1 MPLIT
6 LQGVDYSVGGP
17 LLLQNVSLSLDSGER
32 VALIGRNGAGKST
45 LLKLLSVELKPD
57 DGEVRVEGGVRIARL
72 EQEVPAGAHGDVFD
86 VVAGGLG
93 ELGAWLAQ
101 FHRLSHAEPVDTRA
115 MAEVQARIEAVHGWS
130 ADQRVAET
138 LQRLALD
145 GDAGFAGLSGGLKR
159 RVLLARVQAR
169 IEAVHGWS
177 LEQRVTE
184 TLTRLGLDGDAA
196 FAGLSGGL
204 KRRVLLARA
213 LVSAPDLLLLDEPTN
228 HLDIAA
234 IDWLEGFLKGWA
246 GALVFV
252 THDRRFLRALA
263 TRIVEIDRGQV
274 TSWPGDW
281 ANYERRREERLNA
294 QAQENTR
301 FDKLLAQEEV
311 WIRQGIKARRT
322 RDEGRVRRLEA
333 MRNERGQR
341 REQAGNVR
349 MEVAQGES
357 SGKKV
362 IEAKDVS
369 FGYPGGDAAG
379 DPVIRDFSTTILR
392 GDRIGLI
399 GANGSGKTTLLKLL
413 LGELAPTAGEVR
425 AGSNLQVAY
434 FDQYRAT
441 LREDWNAIENVAEG
455 RESVTINGR
464 QKHIIGYLQDF
475 LFTPER
481 ARAPI
486 TRLSGGERNRLLLA
500 RLFAQPS
507 NLLVMD
513 EPTNDLDVET
523 LELLEELLGEYPG
536 TLLLVSHDRDFLDNV
551 VTSTLV
557 MEGDGTVG
565 EYVGG
570 YSDWLRQRLQS
581 MSPTVATKGAP
592 LAKPEPA
599 ATPAKRK
606 LGYREA
612 RELEQLPARIES
624 LEVRLAGMAAQMN
637 DPAFYQRDGTAIL
650 AHNTAIAGL
659 QAELD
664 AAYARWAELDG

>member
-6 LQGVDYSVGGP
+6 LNDVDFSVGGP
-17 LLLQNVSLSLDSGER
+17 LLLERVNLAIDAGER
-32 VALIGRNGAGKST
+32 IALIGRNGAGKST
-45 LLKLLSVELKPD
+45 LLKLLAGELQPD
-57 DGEVRVEGGVRIARL
+57 DGEVRVAGGVRVSRL
-72 EQEVPAGAHGDVFD
+72 EQEVPPGADGDVFD
-86 VVAGGLG
+86 VVAAGLG

-101 FHRLSHAEPVDTRA
+101 FHHLSQAAEVDTQA
-115 MAEVQARIEAVHGWS
+115 LAAVQARIEA
-130 ADQRVAET
+130 
-138 LQRLALD
+138 
-145 GDAGFAGLSGGLKR
+145 AG
-159 RVLLARVQAR
+159 
-169 IEAVHGWS
+169 GWS
-177 LEQRVTE
+177 LEQRVAE
-184 TLTRLGLDGDAA
+184 TLARLDLDGNAA
-196 FAGLSGGL
+196 FAALSGGL

-213 LVSAPDLLLLDEPTN
+213 LVSQPDVLLLDEPTN

-234 IDWLEGFLKGWA
+234 IDWLEGFLKGWQ

-281 ANYERRREERLNA
+281 ANYERRREERLHA
-294 QAQENTR
+294 QAQEAAR

-333 MRNERGQR
+333 MRVERAQR
-341 REQAGNVR
+341 RQLTGNVR
-349 MEVAQGES
+349 MEVAQGEA
-357 SGKKV
+357 SGRKV
-362 IEAKDVS
+362 VEARDVA
-369 FGYPGGDAAG
+369 FGYGNQAL
-379 DPVIRDFSTTILR
+379 VRDFSTTIFR

-399 GANGSGKTTLLKLL
+399 GPNGSGKTTLLKLL
-413 LGELAPTAGEVR
+413 LGELTPTAGEVR
-425 AGSNLQVAY
+425 IGSNLQVAY

-523 LELLEELLGEYPG
+523 LELLEELLADYPG

-551 VTSTLV
+551 VTSTLA
-557 MEGDGTVG
+557 MEGDGKVG

-570 YSDWLRQRLQS
+570 YSDWLRQG
-581 MSPTVATKGAP
+581 SPSWLGQRATPAP
-592 LAKPEPA
+592 ATPATMAKPAQAPPPA
-599 ATPAKRK
+599 VTAKRK
-606 LGYREA
+606 LSYRES
-612 RELEQLPARIES
+612 RELEQLPARIEA
-624 LEVRLAGMAAQMN
+624 LEARVAELAALSN
-637 DPAFYQRDGTAIL
+637 DPAFYRRDAAAIT
-650 AHNTAIAGL
+650 AHNATLADI

-664 AAYARWAELDG
+664 TAYARWAELEGE

>member
-6 LQGVDYSVGGP
+6 LTNVDFSVGGP
-17 LLLQNVSLSLDSGER
+17 LLLEHVDLAIEPGER
-32 VALIGRNGAGKST
+32 IALIGRNGAGKST
-45 LLKLLSVELKPD
+45 LLKLLAGEIKPD
-57 DGEVRVEGGVRIARL
+57 DGEIRLEGGRRIARL
-72 EQEVPAGAHGDVFD
+72 EQEVPHGAEGDVFD
-86 VVAGGLG
+86 VVAAGLG
-93 ELGAWLAQ
+93 ELGAQLAEY
-101 FHRLSHAEPVDTRA
+101 HHLSHAEHVDMDA
-115 MAEVQARIEAVHGWS
+115 LSKVQAKIEAG
-130 ADQRVAET
+130 
-138 LQRLALD
+138 
-145 GDAGFAGLSGGLKR
+145 
-159 RVLLARVQAR
+159 
-169 IEAVHGWS
+169 HGWS

-184 TLTRLGLDGDAA
+184 VLERLGLDGDIA
-196 FAGLSGGL
+196 FARLSGGM

-234 IDWLEGFLKGWA
+234 IDWLEGFLKGWS

-281 ANYERRREERLNA
+281 ANYQRRREERLNA
-294 QAQENTR
+294 EAQENAR

-322 RDEGRVRRLEA
+322 RDEGRVRRLES
-333 MRNERGQR
+333 MRNERSSR
-341 REQAGNVR
+341 RNLGGNVR
-349 MEVAQGES
+349 MDLAQAEN

-362 IEAKDVS
+362 IETRELS
-369 FGYPGGDAAG
+369 FAHGEQCL
-379 DPVIRDFSTTILR
+379 VRDLSTTILR

-399 GANGSGKTTLLKLL
+399 GPNGSGKTTLLKLL
-413 LGELAPTAGEVR
+413 LGELQPQQGEVR
-425 AGSNLQVAY
+425 SGTQLQVAY

-441 LREDWNAIENVAEG
+441 LREDWNAMENVAEG
-455 RESVTINGR
+455 RDFVEVGGR
-464 QKHIIGYLQDF
+464 RKHVLGYLQDF
-475 LFTPER
+475 LFTPDR

-500 RLFAQPS
+500 KLFAQPS

-557 MEGDGTVG
+557 MEGNGRVG
-565 EYVGG
+565 DYVGG
-570 YSDWLRQRLQS
+570 YSDWLRQRPAS
-581 MSPTVATKGAP
+581 SIAATAAAVSKPAPVAVAP
-592 LAKPEPA
+592 VPA
-599 ATPAKRK
+599 AAKRK
-606 LGYREA
+606 LSYKDA
-612 RELEQLPARIES
+612 RELEQMPARIEM
-624 LEVRLAGMAAQMN
+624 LEQRVAAMTAEIN
-637 DPAFYQRDGTAIL
+637 EPAFYQRDSAAIT
-650 AHNTAIAGL
+650 AHNVALAAV

-664 AAYARWAELDG
+664 AAYARWAELDA

>member
-6 LQGVDYSVGGP
+6 LQNVDYGVGGP
-17 LLLQNVSLSLDSGER
+17 LLLENVGLGIESGER
-32 VALIGRNGAGKST
+32 IALIGRNGAGKST
-45 LLKLLSVELKPD
+45 LLKLIAGELQPD
-57 DGEVRVEGGVRIARL
+57 DGEIRVEGGVRIARL
-72 EQEVPAGAHGDVFD
+72 EQEVPAGADGDVWD
-86 VVAGGLG
+86 VVAAGLG
-93 ELGAWLAQ
+93 QLGAWLAE
-101 FHRLSHAEPVDTRA
+101 FHHLSHADTIDTDA
-115 MAEVQARIEAVHGWS
+115 LAKVQAKIE
-130 ADQRVAET
+130 
-138 LQRLALD
+138 
-145 GDAGFAGLSGGLKR
+145 DA
-159 RVLLARVQAR
+159 Q
-169 IEAVHGWS
+169 GWS
-177 LEQRVTE
+177 LDQRVTE
-184 TLTRLGLDGDAA
+184 TLTRLELDGDAV
-196 FAGLSGGL
+196 FSGLSGGM

-213 LVSAPDLLLLDEPTN
+213 LVSSPDVLLLDEPTN
-228 HLDIAA
+228 HLDIEA
-234 IDWLEGFLKGWA
+234 IDWLEGFLKAWP

-263 TRIVEIDRGQV
+263 TRIVEIDRGRV

-294 QAQENTR
+294 EAQENAR

-322 RDEGRVRRLEA
+322 RDEGRVRRLKA
-333 MRNERGQR
+333 MRAERSQR
-341 REQAGNVR
+341 RDLAGNVR

-357 SGKKV
+357 SGRKV
-362 IEAKDVS
+362 IEAKHVS
-369 FGYPGGDAAG
+369 FAYAG
-379 DPVIRDFSTTILR
+379 KPVIRDLSTTIMR

-399 GANGSGKTTLLKLL
+399 GPNGSGKTTLLKLL
-413 LGELAPTAGEVR
+413 LGELAPGAGEVQI
-425 AGSNLQVAY
+425 GSNIQVAY

-455 RESVTINGR
+455 RESVEINGR
-464 QKHIIGYLQDF
+464 HKHVIGYLQDF

-523 LELLEELLGEYPG
+523 LELLEDLLSEYAG

-557 MEGDGTVG
+557 MEGEGRVG

-570 YSDWLRQRLQS
+570 FSDWLRQRPQAGAVVPA
-581 MSPTVATKGAP
+581 SPRVAVPA
-592 LAKPEPA
+592 PA
-599 ATPAKRK
+599 ATVPAAPARRK
-606 LGYREA
+606 LSYKDA
-612 RELEQLPARIES
+612 RELEQLPARIEE
-624 LEVRLAGMAAQMN
+624 LEKRLEELTQAMN
-637 DPAFYQRDGTAIL
+637 DPGFYQRGSEPIN
-650 AHNTAIAGL
+650 AHNAMIAAT

>member
-6 LQGVDYSVGGP
+6 LTNVDFSVGGP
-17 LLLQNVSLSLDSGER
+17 LLLEHVDLAIEPGER
-32 VALIGRNGAGKST
+32 IALIGRNGAGKST
-45 LLKLLSVELKPD
+45 LLKLLAGEIKPD
-57 DGEVRVEGGVRIARL
+57 DGEIRLEGGRRIARL
-72 EQEVPAGAHGDVFD
+72 EQEVPHGAEGDVFD
-86 VVAGGLG
+86 VVAAGLG
-93 ELGAWLAQ
+93 ELGAQLAEY
-101 FHRLSHAEPVDTRA
+101 HHLSHAEHIDMDA
-115 MAEVQARIEAVHGWS
+115 LSKVQAKIEAG
-130 ADQRVAET
+130 
-138 LQRLALD
+138 
-145 GDAGFAGLSGGLKR
+145 
-159 RVLLARVQAR
+159 
-169 IEAVHGWS
+169 HGWS

-184 TLTRLGLDGDAA
+184 VLERLGLDGDIA
-196 FAGLSGGL
+196 FARLSGGM

-234 IDWLEGFLKGWA
+234 IDWLEGFLKGWS

-281 ANYERRREERLNA
+281 ANYQRRREERLNA
-294 QAQENTR
+294 EAQENAR

-322 RDEGRVRRLEA
+322 RDEGRVRRLES
-333 MRNERGQR
+333 MRNERSSR
-341 REQAGNVR
+341 RNLGGNVR
-349 MEVAQGES
+349 MDLAQAEN

-362 IEAKDVS
+362 IETRELS
-369 FGYPGGDAAG
+369 FAHGEQCL
-379 DPVIRDFSTTILR
+379 VRDLSTTILR

-399 GANGSGKTTLLKLL
+399 GPNGSGKTTLLKLL
-413 LGELAPTAGEVR
+413 LGELQPQQGEVR
-425 AGSNLQVAY
+425 SGTQLQVAY

-441 LREDWNAIENVAEG
+441 LREDWNAMENVAEG
-455 RESVTINGR
+455 RDFVEVGGR
-464 QKHIIGYLQDF
+464 RKHVLGYLQDF
-475 LFTPER
+475 LFTPDR

-500 RLFAQPS
+500 KLFAQPS

-557 MEGDGTVG
+557 MEGNGRVG
-565 EYVGG
+565 DYVGG
-570 YSDWLRQRLQS
+570 YSDWLRQRPAS
-581 MSPTVATKGAP
+581 SIAATAAAVSKPAPVAVAP
-592 LAKPEPA
+592 VPA
-599 ATPAKRK
+599 AAKRK
-606 LGYREA
+606 LSYKDA
-612 RELEQLPARIES
+612 RELEQMPARIEM
-624 LEVRLAGMAAQMN
+624 LEQRVAAMTAEIN
-637 DPAFYQRDGTAIL
+637 EPAFYQRDSAAIT
-650 AHNTAIAGL
+650 AHNVALAAV

-664 AAYARWAELDG
+664 AAYARWAELDA